1 MPKQKSK
8 TIAKEQNV
16 KMVKAITT
24 APESKIVR
32 EKALKE
38 STCVVTRSTASNKV
52 VTIATFSNK
61 KKAKEFH
68 DWLERKGWLLEIDDE
83 LEFELKDNES

>member
-1 MPKQKSK
+1 MSKQKSR

-16 KMVKAITT
+16 KEVKSITT
-24 APESKIVR
+24 AAESKIVR
-32 EKALKE
+32 EKALRWE
-38 STCVVTRSTASNKV
+38 SASVVTRSTASNKV

-68 DWLERKGWLLEIDDE
+68 DWLERKDWLLEIDDE
-83 LEFELKDNES
+83 LEG